1 MLASRIDGLRGGVYQ
16 VEKGEEETVHLQ
28 GFFRTAGKF
37 RLASMKNK
45 FRAKELKGW
54 VDISKSPAD
63 AIKYCSKDDTRVGDQ
78 GPYYYG
84 ECSADSEPATQG
96 KRTDL
101 KRVCEAIEEGHS
113 LVKVAKENAVSFIKY
128 HSGIVKYMQ
137 LVAPQKERDFMTE
150 LHIYWGAPGT
160 GKSRKA
166 WFEGAGD
173 VYELPK
179 AKEANVIWWPG
190 YTGQSTVILEDYYGW
205 LPFDV
210 MLKMI
215 DRYPYKVRTQDNHW
229 VQFTSKRVIITSNAP
244 WEAWYAKQCME
255 RADWKPAFERRI
267 THVMHFKEGDNW
279 VPPTFSPDYDA
290 ALKASEQQ
298 ERMEQEAIE
307 SDDEEYSEAMSP
319 HSKGRFYD
327 KYGKTYG
334 MEAMHDLFE
343 LHKSLRKDEA

>member
-1 MLASRIDGLRGGVYQ
+1 
-16 VEKGEEETVHLQ
+16 
-28 GFFRTAGKF
+28 
-37 RLASMKNK
+37 
-45 FRAKELKGW
+45 
-54 VDISKSPAD
+54 
-63 AIKYCSKDDTRVGDQ
+63 
-78 GPYYYG
+78 
-84 ECSADSEPATQG
+84 
-96 KRTDL
+96 
-101 KRVCEAIEEGHS
+101 
-113 LVKVAKENAVSFIKY
+113 
-128 HSGIVKYMQ
+128 
-137 LVAPQKERDFMTE
+137 
-150 LHIYWGAPGT
+150 
-160 GKSRKA
+160 
-166 WFEGAGD
+166 
-173 VYELPK
+173 
-179 AKEANVIWWPG
+179 
-190 YTGQSTVILEDYYGW
+190 
-205 LPFDV
+205 
-210 MLKMI
+210 MI